1 MTLPRPSVA
10 LRALRPKQWVKN
22 LLVAAAP
29 IAAGVL
35 DEADVAWRT
44 LAGIALFTAASGATY
59 LFNDAADV
67 ELDRTHPTKSM
78 RPIAAGELDVDT
90 ARWLAAILGFGS
102 VLAGTALAWGL
113 GIVLAVYLLINVW
126 YSLGM
131 KHIPFVE
138 LGAIAS
144 GFVLR
149 ALAGGAATS
158 TPLSVWFG
166 VVVCAGSLFVVAGN
180 RGAELLRTGGNGG
193 RDVLQ
198 HYSLRGL
205 RLLRAV
211 CASVAVVGYALWVF
225 AQDIANEWV
234 ALLSLLP
241 FAAAF
246 ARYSADIEAGRGEDP
261 EDFMLGDRVFAGLVL
276 AWCVIYGLA
285 VYG

>member
-1 MTLPRPSVA
+1 MTLPRPSVV

-35 DEADVAWRT
+35 DEAEVAWRT
-44 LAGIALFTAASGATY
+44 MAGIALFTAAAGATY
-59 LFNDAADV
+59 LFNDAVDV

-78 RPIAAGELDVDT
+78 RPIAAGELDIST
-90 ARWLAAILGFGS
+90 ARWLAAVLGFGS
-102 VLAGTALAWGL
+102 VIVGGALAWGL
-113 GIVLAVYLLINVW
+113 GVVVAVYLLINVW

-131 KHIPFVE
+131 KHIPYVE

-149 ALAGGAATS
+149 ALAGGAVTS
-158 TPLSVWFG
+158 TPLSVWFV
-166 VVVCAGSLFVVAGN
+166 VVVCAGSLFVVAGK
-180 RGAELLRTGGNGG
+180 RGAELLRTGGEGG
-193 RDVLQ
+193 RDVLRY
-198 HYSLRGL
+198 YSLKGL

-211 CASVAVVGYALWVF
+211 TASVAVVGYALWVF
-225 AQDIANEWV
+225 AQDIANGWL